1 MQWNAMGMQ
10 YNGTEWN
17 GMERNGM
24 EWNGMEWNG
33 MEWNGMQLNGVEW
46 SGMELN
52 GVEWSGMEWNG
63 NGKWNGMGWNV
74 PRRVELGAAPERRAE
89 LPVRRHAA
97 LAPRV
102 GAVVEAAAVP
112 AARQT
117 DPPPTHPRPETR
129 DPKAE
134 SWRGVARSPLGE
146 RGRRRRRTSSR
157 PGPQQV
163 RLRSDACVMTSLQ
176 RPPSFPSSITIRGCV
191 ESELLLLYCQGLEI
205 IVRHVRLA
213 VRP

>member
-1 MQWNAMGMQ
+1 MERDGNAMQWNAMGMQ

-24 EWNGMEWNG
+24 EWNGM
-33 MEWNGMQLNGVEW
+33 Q
-46 SGMELN
+46 LN

-117 DPPPTHPRPETR
+117 DRPPTPHTR
-129 DPKAE
+129 DPRPATRKLRAE
-134 SWRGVARSPLGE
+134 S
-146 RGRRRRRTSSR
+146 
-157 PGPQQV
+157 
-163 RLRSDACVMTSLQ
+163 
-176 RPPSFPSSITIRGCV
+176 
-191 ESELLLLYCQGLEI
+191 
-205 IVRHVRLA
+205 
-213 VRP
+213 